1 MKPIHFLTLAS
12 VFLLT
17 ACAAATQ
24 NIPVSSNPDGAAVYA
39 DGKPVGTT
47 PCNVTLEKTQ
57 PHILTVKKDGYRQV
71 DVQIARK
78 YDTAT
83 VTRNATRAGMWTSSN
98 GASTEGAVS
107 NALMNVSADE
117 QSGNAYV
124 LSPASVVISLKPL
137 QQVSQAA
144 DSQTPVIT
152 PDQLDPAD
160 RARIGQQDQ
169 AETGQAPVVITT
181 DQLDP
186 ADKARLENKDQADV
200 QTTEPATL
208 GQAVNDD
215 PTQALGAALEG
226 AAVAAPTVG
235 AKTSTKSSHSS
246 ESFGNGSYSKTTT
259 STKASVGVS
268 VNPVEA
274 GLGVMKLLESAQD
287 KDGQSETSE

>member
-1 MKPIHFLTLAS
+1 MKPIHFLALAS

-83 VTRNATRAGMWTSSN
+83 VTRNATQAGMWTSSN
-98 GASTEGAVS
+98 GANTEGAVA

-124 LSPASVVISLKPL
+124 LSPASVVINLKPM
-137 QQVSQAA
+137 QQVSQADA
-144 DSQTPVIT
+144 QAPVIT

-160 RARIGQQDQ
+160 RAKVGQEEQ
-169 AETGQAPVVITT
+169 AGAGQAPVVISP

-186 ADKARLENKDQADV
+186 ADRARLENNDQADV

-215 PTQALGAALEG
+215 PTQALGAVLEG

-235 AKTSTKSSHSS
+235 AKTSTKSSHTS
-246 ESFGNGSYSKTTT
+246 ESYGPGSYSKTTT

>member
-1 MKPIHFLTLAS
+1 MKSIRLVAVLALA
-12 VFLLT
+12 LLLG

-24 NIPVSSNPDGAAVYA
+24 NIPVSSNPDGASVLA
-39 DGKPVGTT
+39 DGQPVGVT

-57 PHILTVKKDGYRQV
+57 PHILTLKKDGYRQV
-71 DVQIARK
+71 DVQITRK

-83 VTRNATRAGMWTSSN
+83 VTRNATQAGMWTSSN
-98 GASTEGAVS
+98 GASSEGAVA

-124 LSPASVVISLKPL
+124 LSPASVVVNLRPVN
-137 QQVSQAA
+137 QVAQAA
-144 DSQTPVIT
+144 PAQGEVVIS

-160 RARIGQQDQ
+160 RAKFEN
-169 AETGQAPVVITT
+169 AE
-181 DQLDP
+181 
-186 ADKARLENKDQADV
+186 KADV

-208 GQAVNDD
+208 GDASQDD
-215 PTQALGAALEG
+215 PAAALEGVVRG

-235 AKTSTKSSHSS
+235 TKKEWKSSKSS

-274 GLGVMKLLESAQD
+274 GLGVLDLLKKVDAPADQSTDQT
-287 KDGQSETSE
+287 DGSDQ

>member
-1 MKPIHFLTLAS
+1 MKPIHFLALAS

-17 ACAAATQ
+17 ACTAATQ

-71 DVQIARK
+71 DVQITRK

-98 GASTEGAVS
+98 GANTQGAVS

-117 QSGNAYV
+117 QSGDAYV
-124 LSPASVVISLKPL
+124 LSPASVVIRLKPV
-137 QQVSQAA
+137 QQVSQADA
-144 DSQTPVIT
+144 QTPVVISPDQLDPADRAKVEGQAPVVIT

-160 RARIGQQDQ
+160 Q
-169 AETGQAPVVITT
+169 
-181 DQLDP
+181 
-186 ADKARLENKDQADV
+186 ARLENKDQADV

-208 GQAVNDD
+208 GQAVNEN
-215 PTQALGAALEG
+215 PSQALGAALEG

-274 GLGVMKLLESAQD
+274 GLGVMKLLEGAQD
-287 KDGQSETSE
+287 KEGQSETSE